1 MELMNRIRERV
12 VAWQKKRVRTVVF
25 PLAGKLCA
33 VETVEG
39 KRLGQWQ
46 ADYDGD
52 TPNLK
57 ECFLSLKAAG
67 LRGKKLW
74 LLVNAESLRWSRKR
88 YPQMTEEE
96 FAESMEWEAD
106 RVFHTEEAI
115 AMGHRVL
122 SHDEEG
128 WEALLHALPRVDLGA
143 WEMGAHEAG
152 LTITRAFPVTD
163 IPLQEGAHFVLYM
176 RRPFSDASFP

>member
-67 LRGKKLW
+67 LRGREALAFGECG
-74 LLVNAESLRWSRKR
+74 VA
-88 YPQMTEEE
+88 
-96 FAESMEWEAD
+96 SMEQEKISAD
-106 RVFHTEEAI
+106 DGRGI
-115 AMGHRVL
+115 C
-122 SHDEEG
+122 
-128 WEALLHALPRVDLGA
+128 
-143 WEMGAHEAG
+143 
-152 LTITRAFPVTD
+152 
-163 IPLQEGAHFVLYM
+163 
-176 RRPFSDASFP
+176 

>member
-57 ECFLSLKAAG
+57 EALAFGECG
-67 LRGKKLW
+67 L
-74 LLVNAESLRWSRKR
+74 A
-88 YPQMTEEE
+88 
-96 FAESMEWEAD
+96 SMEQEKISAD
-106 RVFHTEEAI
+106 DGGGI
-115 AMGHRVL
+115 C
-122 SHDEEG
+122 
-128 WEALLHALPRVDLGA
+128 
-143 WEMGAHEAG
+143 
-152 LTITRAFPVTD
+152 
-163 IPLQEGAHFVLYM
+163 
-176 RRPFSDASFP
+176 

>member
-1 MELMNRIRERV
+1 MELMNWIRERV

-52 TPNLK
+52 TSNLK

-67 LRGKKLW
+67 LRAKKRSCMHCRAWISGLG
-74 LLVNAESLRWSRKR
+74 RWER
-88 YPQMTEEE
+88 
-96 FAESMEWEAD
+96 
-106 RVFHTEEAI
+106 
-115 AMGHRVL
+115 
-122 SHDEEG
+122 
-128 WEALLHALPRVDLGA
+128 
-143 WEMGAHEAG
+143 
-152 LTITRAFPVTD
+152 
-163 IPLQEGAHFVLYM
+163 M
-176 RRPFSDASFP
+176 RRGLPSPVYFL